1 MDSYGKRGEWKEK
14 RGWELNRRSFWGT
27 RDRALWARTGGA
39 EDAQRLP
46 GEERVRHAGYRT
58 GQDHLRGAQLVVRV
72 LGEERAERDG
82 WGEAREEEK
91 GDGR

>member
-1 MDSYGKRGEWKEK
+1 MSGKGEK
-14 RGWELNRRSFWGT
+14 RLGT
-27 RDRALWARTGGA
+27 EPTFVLGDPGSRAWARTGGA

-46 GEERVRHAGYRT
+46 GEERIGHAGYRT